1 MTRFFS
7 FPSKGKER
15 AGGEEEEEKG
25 KDDKRHQVLVA
36 VQKTM
41 TVF

>member
-15 AGGEEEEEKG
+15 AGGEEEEKG